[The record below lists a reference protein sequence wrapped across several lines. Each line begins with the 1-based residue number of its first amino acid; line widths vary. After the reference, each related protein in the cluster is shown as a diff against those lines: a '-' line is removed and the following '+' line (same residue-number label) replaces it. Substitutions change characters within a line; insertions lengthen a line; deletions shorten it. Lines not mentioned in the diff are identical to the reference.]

1 MPLRPSHGPGSAPE
15 SQLVSDPIAARIL
28 ARASELDAS
37 QASGVMV
44 AELRAAAAEAG
55 ISDRAFN
62 TALAEM
68 HEEQEPAAAPVR
80 PRNTRVA
87 RAMAIVAALG
97 LATLFVGRLV
107 IPSKQTVES
116 AGLQFTPHP
125 ISINCLAPGEAASL
139 VRPLLTLP
147 QNSVI
152 VNSGSAARM
161 LTVFATAEQMTRVYA
176 LLEQYEQPGSVACAA
191 RPAVAPTAP
200 PAPR

>member
-68 HEEQEPAAAPVR
+68 HEEQVPAAAPVR
-80 PRNTRVA
+80 ARPSRVA
-87 RAMAIVAALG
+87 RAMGIVAAIAV
-97 LATLFVGRLV
+97 ATLFVGRLIV
-107 IPSKQTVES
+107 PSKQTVES
-116 AGLQFTPHP
+116 AGLQLTEQP
-125 ISINCLAPGEAASL
+125 ILLNCLAPGEAASL
-139 VRPLLTLP
+139 VQPLLTLP
-147 QNSVI
+147 QNRVLA
-152 VNSGSAARM
+152 NPASAPRV
-161 LTVFATAEQMTRVYA
+161 LTVRATAEQMARVHA
-176 LLEQYEQPGSVACAA
+176 LLDQYEQPGSAACAA
-191 RPAVAPTAP
+191 RPAVAP
-200 PAPR
+200 PAPQ